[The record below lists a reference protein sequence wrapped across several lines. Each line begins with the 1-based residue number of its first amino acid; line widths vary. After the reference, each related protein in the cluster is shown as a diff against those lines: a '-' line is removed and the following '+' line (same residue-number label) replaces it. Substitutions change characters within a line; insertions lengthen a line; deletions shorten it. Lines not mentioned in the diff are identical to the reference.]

1 MDMEKLI
8 PELAVIV
15 IIVLLGVLLRRYVSK
30 QKITT
35 KHVVF
40 VGIMS
45 AMGTALAVVSFI
57 PIGPNISV
65 DLSHIGTFIV
75 AIALGPFYGMI
86 TGALIGIY
94 PMMQFGNV
102 LVPPGKALTGLA
114 VGYLAMKLNVL
125 GNNAEDSGQRKTRRI
140 PRIVPTVLAGWIPEA
155 VFVLITMGIVGIPY
169 LLPMPVVEGILVK
182 GTAEILLLG
191 IVCEALFASKA
202 IKHTIKSFRG
212 S

>member
-15 IIVLLGVLLRRYVSK
+15 IIVLLGILLRRYVSK
-30 QKITT
+30 QKITA

-57 PIGPNISV
+57 PIAPNISV

-94 PMMQFGNV
+94 PMTVFGNV

-125 GNNAEDSGQRKTRRI
+125 GNNAEDSGQLKTRRI

-202 IKHTIKSFRG
+202 IKYTIRSFR